1 MRPHLLYREPRD
13 RAALYAVLES
23 SFPGLGRKID
33 AARALGFD
41 WDAMTTPFV
50 DRRDDRVVA
59 HVGVLEVPLRL
70 DGRSVRVGGIH
81 AVCTL
86 PELRRQGCY
95 RRAMER
101 ALRFVDE
108 RWERAQLYTSQP
120 ALYEP
125 FGFRVVPTTSW
136 EAARPPGP
144 AAAVAAPVDLE
155 DDLATLVE
163 VLGRRAPLSQVYA
176 AVDEGWLFGID
187 AVLHTGDLSAV
198 RRLPAR
204 DLFVAGKLV
213 GERYTL
219 FDVVGHHLPA
229 WSELAPHLPGSGPV
243 TLAFT
248 PDRFPQARA
257 RPLQTASEGAYM
269 VRGPFELEGR
279 AFAVPPY
286 AQH

>member
-1 MRPHLLYREPRD
+1 MLRSDFQFGDIHGD
-13 RAALYAVLES
+13 RGTGRNGTGAG
-23 SFPGLGRKID
+23 FPGTD
-33 AARALGFD
+33 E
-41 WDAMTTPFV
+41 WDCRERYPDSTNHGSGGGQETTT
-50 DRRDDRVVA
+50 A
-59 HVGVLEVPLRL
+59 
-70 DGRSVRVGGIH
+70 GI
-81 AVCTL
+81 
-86 PELRRQGCY
+86 
-95 RRAMER
+95 
-101 ALRFVDE
+101 
-108 RWERAQLYTSQP
+108 
-120 ALYEP
+120 
-125 FGFRVVPTTSW
+125 
-136 EAARPPGP
+136 
-144 AAAVAAPVDLE
+144 
-155 DDLATLVE
+155 
-163 VLGRRAPLSQVYA
+163 
-176 AVDEGWLFGID
+176 GWLFGID